1 MNSWARD
8 RMRCFSK
15 WTMKSLLCINGLHDN
30 IEQLSDP
37 QVMDSSPL
45 IVLFVLLLL
54 KTIWSQ
60 KESFTRKLKGIFLLY
75 FKALIKQMKFKIYD
89 LITIYTQREFYFL
102 I

>member
-1 MNSWARD
+1 
-8 RMRCFSK
+8 
-15 WTMKSLLCINGLHDN
+15 MKSLLCINGLHDN

-45 IVLFVLLLL
+45 IVLFVLLLLL

-89 LITIYTQREFYFL
+89 LITIFTQRDYFTS
-102 I
+102 